1 MMTKIKSATG
11 LKDFLVVHLPR
22 DEFAKKI
29 GLGIP
34 SSSMVLIEGEEG
46 SGRSVVCQRLTY
58 GLLENGHSVTYI
70 STELTLKDFIN
81 QMYSMKYNIGSH
93 LLSNRL
99 KFIPVLPIIGDRL
112 PQEDYLGILMEN
124 QDLYSST
131 VTVIDSMGE
140 MLNDK
145 SGPSDIDRLLEFFK
159 KTVHRDRVI
168 IMTIKKGQ
176 PLVERLRQSVDLFF
190 ELELRSSSYG
200 IRHLL
205 KVRRYLKA
213 RGKVDK
219 MIEFRVEPDVGLII
233 EITEVSG

>member
-1 MMTKIKSATG
+1 MMVESKTILNS
-11 LKDFLVVHLPR
+11 KDFLVVHLPR

-34 SSSMVLIEGEEG
+34 SSSMLLIEGEEG

-58 GLLENGHSVTYI
+58 GLLENGHDVTYI
-70 STELTLKDFIN
+70 STELTLKDFIS
-81 QMYSMKYNIGSH
+81 QMYSMKYNIGPH
-93 LLSNRL
+93 LISNRL
-99 KFIPVLPIIGDRL
+99 KFIPVLPIIGNQM
-112 PQEDYLGILMEN
+112 PQEGYMETLLN
-124 QDLYSST
+124 NPDLYSST

-140 MLNDK
+140 MLNDNN
-145 SGPSDIDRLLEFFK
+145 SPSDVDRLLGFFK
-159 KTVHRDRVI
+159 KTVYKDKAI
-168 IMTIKKGQ
+168 IMTVKKDQ
-176 PLVERLRQSVDLFF
+176 PMIERLRQSVDLFF

-219 MIEFRVEPDVGLII
+219 IIEFRVEPDVGLII

>member
-1 MMTKIKSATG
+1 MAEKKTMQS

-34 SSSMVLIEGEEG
+34 SSSLMLIEGEEG

-70 STELTLKDFIN
+70 STELTLKDFIS
-81 QMYSMKYNIGSH
+81 QMYSMKYNIGPH
-93 LLSNRL
+93 LISNRL
-99 KFIPVLPIIGDRL
+99 RFMPVLPIIGDQI
-112 PQEDYLGILMEN
+112 PQEGYLQILMDN
-124 QDLYSST
+124 PDLYSST

-140 MLNDK
+140 ML
-145 SGPSDIDRLLEFFK
+145 GGQHVPSDIDRLLEFFK
-159 KTVHRDRVI
+159 KTVYKDKAI
-168 IMTIKKGQ
+168 IMTVKKNQ
-176 PLVERLRQSVDLFF
+176 PLVDRLRQSVDLYF